1 MALFCYFKIFMYMGV
16 KMIITER
23 QYNLLRE
30 RINESTVYENMINTM
45 VSDLSK
51 NYKPMVA
58 AIREDGEYRDIPMFE
73 VIVDGNQ
80 ISAKDLFEYMK
91 KKYSTSDEFTQQV
104 IKDWA
109 FGTLKGNRLSKNV
122 SMN

>member
-1 MALFCYFKIFMYMGV
+1 MNMGV

-23 QYNLLRE
+23 QLNLLRE
-30 RINESTVYENMINTM
+30 HLNEGSVYENMVKTM
-45 VSDLSK
+45 VNDLSK

-58 AIREDGEYRDIPMFE
+58 AIREDGEYRDVPMFE

-80 ISAKDLFEYMK
+80 ISASDLFEYMK
-91 KKYSTSDEFTQQV
+91 KKYGTSDDFTQQV

-109 FGTLKGNRLSKNV
+109 FGTLKGNQLSRNV

>member
-1 MALFCYFKIFMYMGV
+1 MDMSV

-23 QYNLLRE
+23 QYNLLRG
-30 RINESTVYENMINTM
+30 RLNESSVYENKVKTM
-45 VSDLSK
+45 VDDLST

-58 AIREDGEYRDIPMFE
+58 AIREDGEYHDIPMFE

-91 KKYSTSDEFTQQV
+91 KKYETSDEFTQQV
-104 IKDWA
+104 IRDWS
-109 FGTLKGNRLSKNV
+109 FGMLKGNQLSKNV

>member
-1 MALFCYFKIFMYMGV
+1 MSI

-23 QYNLLRE
+23 QYDLLRNHL
-30 RINESTVYENMINTM
+30 NEGSVYENIVKTM
-45 VSDLSK
+45 VGDLSA
-51 NYKPMVA
+51 NYKPMLA
-58 AIREDGEYRDIPMFE
+58 AIREDGEYHDVPMFE

-80 ISAKDLFEYMK
+80 ISARELFEYMK
-91 KKYSTSDEFTQQV
+91 KKYATSDEFTQQV

-109 FGTLKGNRLSKNV
+109 FGTLKGNQLSRNV